1 MTDDRLENSIRS
13 RRDRLGLS
21 QQRLADL
28 VGVSRQAIVAI
39 EGARQVP
46 STSLGLRLA
55 RALRTPVEDLFRL
68 RAEEGLTARLAS
80 PAAMRGGEAPGWGE
94 KAGGSDVPG
103 GSEGARAGGGGTR
116 VAVGEVGGRWVAHP
130 LPPDPAVS
138 ADGIVVRAISA
149 RTAVVRPLA
158 DPQDLRRNALVSGCA
173 PILGGLA
180 HRVGRRS
187 ADARATWLP
196 STSGR
201 SLDLLAAGLVHVA
214 GVHFSG
220 ASGGGDHGEA
230 ARRTLPGR
238 RLLVVNLTRWR
249 QGLLVPAGN
258 PHGIREAADL
268 LRPELRLALR
278 EEGATAHK
286 LLMSLLAHER
296 AERMVLRGP
305 LATGH
310 AEVAQLVR
318 AGAADVGVAIEG
330 VALASGLEFLPLTEE
345 RFDLLVPAELATEP
359 PVGRLLEALDD
370 PRFRA
375 EIAQLPGYDLEIAGH
390 ATTLEAA

>member
-1 MTDDRLENSIRS
+1 MTDDRLENTIRS

-21 QQRLADL
+21 QRQLADL

-55 RALRTPVEDLFRL
+55 RALRTPLEELFRL
-68 RAEEGLTARLAS
+68 GVDEGLTARLAS
-80 PAAMRGGEAPGWGE
+80 PAALRGSEAF
-94 KAGGSDVPG
+94 GGRQVPG
-103 GSEGARAGGGGTR
+103 RSGTWAAGDGTR
-116 VAVGEVGGRWVAHP
+116 VAVGEVGGHWVAHP
-130 LPPDPAVS
+130 LAPDPAVS
-138 ADGIVVRAISA
+138 ADGIVARAIDA
-149 RTAVVRPLA
+149 GRVVVRPLA
-158 DPQDLRRNALVSGCA
+158 DPQDLRRNVLVSGCA

-180 HRVGRRS
+180 HRVRRRS
-187 ADARATWLP
+187 ADASATWLL
-196 STSGR
+196 STSRR

-214 GVHFSG
+214 GVHFAG
-220 ASGGGDHGEA
+220 AAGEGNGEA
-230 ARRTLPGR
+230 ARRALPGR

-258 PHGIREAADL
+258 PLGIRVASDL

-286 LLMSLLAHER
+286 LLMSLLAEER
-296 AERMVLRGP
+296 TERMVLRGP

-310 AEVAQLVR
+310 SEVAQLVR
-318 AGAADVGVAIEG
+318 AGAADVGVAVEG
-330 VALASGLEFLPLTEE
+330 VALASGLDFLPLTEE
-345 RFDLLVPAELATEP
+345 RFDLIVPAELATEP
-359 PVGRLLEALDD
+359 PVARLLEALDD

-375 EIAQLPGYDLEIAGH
+375 EIAQLPGYDQEIAGH